1 MENIDVKDVFKQ
13 LYGVNV
19 EAIYQAPARIN
30 LIGEHIDYNG
40 GLVFPS
46 TIGIYTK
53 CYFSK
58 RNDREIH
65 LCSLNK
71 KKAVTRSLDDLSKN
85 GNSWEN
91 YPIGA
96 VFTLARNGFKIEQ
109 GFNMLFTSEIPMGSG
124 LSSSA
129 AILDLTIYT
138 LKSEYNFD
146 IDNKLVSLIAWET
159 ENKYCGLSCGIM
171 DQAIIALG
179 KKNHAMLLDCYKY
192 KYDYFPFDLG
202 DYSLLVLKTNKP
214 RSLTDSKYNERV
226 KECDIALDK
235 LKEKYHH
242 ANNLCDYNM
251 SEIDDIKKILDDDLL
266 FRRVLHVVSENQRVI
281 DFKDALLKNDLKTV
295 GRLLNESHYS
305 LRDNYEV
312 TGAHLDTITDLA
324 RNSKGCLG
332 SRMTG
337 AGFGG
342 CAIAIVKKNDVSDFK
357 KNVISGYKKALGIE
371 CDIFECE
378 IPDGVNKLE

>member
-1 MENIDVKDVFKQ
+1 MENMDVKEIFKK
-13 LYGVNV
+13 LYGTEV
-19 EAIYQAPARIN
+19 ESVYKAPARIN

-58 RNDREIH
+58 RDDREIH

-71 KKAVTRSLDDLSKN
+71 KKAINRNLDDLSKVD
-85 GNSWEN
+85 NSWEN
-91 YPIGA
+91 YPIG
-96 VFTLARNGFKIEQ
+96 VVYTLKKNGYEINT

-129 AILDLTIYT
+129 AILDLTVYT
-138 LKSEYNFD
+138 LAHEYSFD
-146 IDNKLVSLIAWET
+146 IDNKLISLIAWET

-179 KKNHAMLLDCYKY
+179 KKNQALLLDCYKY
-192 KYDYFPFDLG
+192 KYEYFPFNLK

-214 RSLTDSKYNERV
+214 RTLTDSKYNERV
-226 KECDIALDK
+226 KECDIALDILKAK
-235 LKEKYHH
+235 LHH
-242 ANNLCDYNM
+242 VNNL
-251 SEIDDIKKILDDDLL
+251 SEYKIEELNDIKKALNNDLL
-266 FRRVLHVVSENQRVI
+266 YRRVLHVVTENNRVK
-281 DFKDALLKNDLKTV
+281 DFENALNNNDILELGK
-295 GRLLNESHYS
+295 LLNESHDS
-305 LRDNYEV
+305 LKNNYEV
-312 TGAHLDTITDLA
+312 TGIHLDTITALA
-324 RNSKGCLG
+324 RSQKGCVG

-342 CAIAIVKKNDVSDFK
+342 CAIAIVKKENVNEFK
-357 KNVISGYKKALGIE
+357 NNVIDGYKKELNIDSEIFE
-371 CDIFECE
+371 CDI
-378 IPDGVNKLE
+378 PNGVEKDE

>member
-1 MENIDVKDVFKQ
+1 MENIDVKDVFRQ
-13 LYGVNV
+13 LYGVPV
-19 EAIYQAPARIN
+19 EAIYKAPARIN

-71 KKAVTRSLDDLSKN
+71 KKAVTRTLDDLTKN

-96 VFTLARNGFKIEQ
+96 IWSLARNGFKIET

-129 AILDLTIYT
+129 AILDLTIYA
-138 LKSEYNFD
+138 LACEYNFD
-146 IDNKLVSLIAWET
+146 IDKKLVSLIAWET

-192 KYDYFPFDLG
+192 KYEYFPFDLG
-202 DYSLLVLKTNKP
+202 DYRLLVLKTNKP
-214 RSLTDSKYNERV
+214 RALTDSKYNERV
-226 KECDIALDK
+226 KECDIALD
-235 LKEKYHH
+235 LIKENYRN
-242 ANNLCDYNM
+242 ANNLCEYKV
-251 SEIDDIKKILDDDLL
+251 SEMDKIKNALNNDTLY
-266 FRRVLHVVSENQRVI
+266 RRVLHVVSENQRVN
-281 DFKDALLKNDLKTV
+281 DFKDALVKGDLELV
-295 GRLLNESHYS
+295 GKLLNESHFS
-305 LRDNYEV
+305 LKNNYEV
-312 TGAHLDTITDLA
+312 TGTHLDTITELA
-324 RNSKGCLG
+324 RSQKGCLG
-332 SRMTG
+332 ARMTG

-342 CAIAIVKKNDVSDFK
+342 CAIAIVHKDNVEEFK
-357 KNVISGYKKALGIE
+357 KNVIKGYSNTLKIE
-371 CDIFECE
+371 CEIFECE
-378 IPDGVNKLE
+378 IPDGVSKE

>member
-1 MENIDVKDVFKQ
+1 MENIDVKEVFKQ
-13 LYGVNV
+13 LYQTKC
-19 EAIYQAPARIN
+19 EAVYNAPARIN

-58 RNDREIH
+58 RKDNEIH

-71 KKAVTRSLDDLSKN
+71 RKAVTRTLDDLSKKD
-85 GNSWEN
+85 NSWEN

-96 VFTLARNGFKIEQ
+96 VYTLKKNGYEINT
-109 GFNMLFTSEIPMGSG
+109 GFNMLFTSDIPMSSG

-129 AILDLTIYT
+129 AILDLTVYT
-138 LKSEYNFD
+138 LAKEYGFD

-179 KKNHAMLLDCYKY
+179 KENHAMLLDCYKY
-192 KYDYFPFDLG
+192 KYEYFPFNLG
-202 DYSLLVLKTNKP
+202 DYCLLVLKTNKP
-214 RSLTDSKYNERV
+214 RTLTDSKYNERV
-226 KECDIALDK
+226 KECDIALDI
-235 LKEKYHH
+235 LKEKLHH
-242 ANNLCDYNM
+242 VNNLCDFSM
-251 SEIDDIKKILDDDLL
+251 SEINDIKKALNDDLL
-266 FRRVLHVVSENQRVI
+266 YRRVLHVVSENERVK
-281 DFKDALLKNDLKTV
+281 DFEKALTNNDLILLGK
-295 GRLLNESHYS
+295 LLNESHES
-305 LRDNYEV
+305 LKNNYEV
-312 TGAHLDTITDLA
+312 TGIHLDIITDLA
-324 RNSKGCLG
+324 RKQKGCLG

-342 CAIAIVKKNDVSDFK
+342 CAIAIVKKDSVEEFK
-357 KNVISGYKKALGIE
+357 KNVIEGYENKLGILCEIFE
-371 CDIFECE
+371 CDI
-378 IPDGVNKLE
+378 PNGVEKDE

>member
-13 LYGVNV
+13 LYGKEV
-19 EAIYQAPARIN
+19 EAVYKAPARIN

-58 RNDREIH
+58 RDDKEIH

-71 KKAVTRSLDDLSKN
+71 KKAVTRNLDDLSKN

-96 VFTLARNGFKIEQ
+96 VYTLARNGFKIEQ

-214 RSLTDSKYNERV
+214 RTLTDSKYNERV
-226 KECDIALDK
+226 RECDLALDK
-235 LKEKYHH
+235 LKEKFRH
-242 ANNLCDYNM
+242 ANNLCEYKMEEMD
-251 SEIDDIKKILDDDLL
+251 EIKKVLNDDLL
-266 FRRVLHVVSENQRVI
+266 YRRVLHVVSENKRVS
-281 DFKDALLKNDLKTV
+281 DFKDALLKNDLKLV
-295 GRLLNESHYS
+295 GKLLNESHFS
-305 LRDNYEV
+305 LKDNYEV
-312 TGAHLDTITDLA
+312 TGEHLDTITKLA
-324 RNSKGCLG
+324 RENKGCLG
-332 SRMTG
+332 ARMTG

-342 CAIAIVKKNDVSDFK
+342 CAIAIVKKDSIEEFK
-357 KNVISGYKKALGIE
+357 KTVISGYSKALGIT

-378 IPDGVNKLE
+378 IPDGVSKE